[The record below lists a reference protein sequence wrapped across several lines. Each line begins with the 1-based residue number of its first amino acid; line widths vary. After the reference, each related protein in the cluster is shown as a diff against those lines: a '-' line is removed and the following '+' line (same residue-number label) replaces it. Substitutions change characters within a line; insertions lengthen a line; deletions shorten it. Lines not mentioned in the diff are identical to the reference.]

1 MNFLL
6 CGRSNILFF
15 FQENIDNDEFIAELT
30 DSFPRLPID
39 FVEKL
44 MSSEVVDEGNAEMFF
59 QVFSRRFG
67 KN

>member
-1 MNFLL
+1 MDVL
-6 CGRSNILFF
+6 IVLFF